1 MDEPAHSKVEK
12 QGRNLK
18 QSSMTTTAKCLNNQG
33 ENKRKQAVKNQHAHQ
48 ETVTT
53 TQRKSEPRQ

>member
-1 MDEPAHSKVEK
+1 
-12 QGRNLK
+12 
-18 QSSMTTTAKCLNNQG
+18 MTTTGKFLNNQG

-53 TQRKSEPRQ
+53 TQRKLEPRQ